1 MTQAAQKAPRQYPK
15 PTEGTW
21 SEHYGLG
28 TAPLSYE
35 NSISPEFY
43 ELEREAV
50 FKRAWLNV
58 GRVEQLKRKGG
69 FFTKELGFAR
79 TSLIIVRGMDDQIR
93 AFHNVCRHRGNKLV
107 WTDHP
112 AEETSGVC
120 RQFSC
125 KYHGWKY
132 ELDGRLSFILQ
143 EGEFFGIDKAD
154 FGLVPVHCDVW
165 KGFVFVNF
173 ARIFALNLMC
183 SPHVTQDT
191 ALPASMRR

>member
-1 MTQAAQKAPRQYPK
+1 MTQAQRAPKQYPK
-15 PTEGTW
+15 PSEGTW
-21 SEHYGLG
+21 SEHYELG

-79 TSLIIVRGMDDQIR
+79 TSLIIVRGMDDKIR

-107 WTDHP
+107 WT
-112 AEETSGVC
+112 
-120 RQFSC
+120 
-125 KYHGWKY
+125 
-132 ELDGRLSFILQ
+132 
-143 EGEFFGIDKAD
+143 
-154 FGLVPVHCDVW
+154 
-165 KGFVFVNF
+165 
-173 ARIFALNLMC
+173 
-183 SPHVTQDT
+183 
-191 ALPASMRR
+191 